1 MIVGDHITNPILR
14 TTDVSDFRIVN
25 QYDIHQLLRA
35 FTNRAERLSGT
46 ATRQMMVD
54 VMATSFDWWESAT
67 ANLEK
72 LSTAI
77 AKFATYGVKFSND
90 MKG

>member
-1 MIVGDHITNPILR
+1 
-14 TTDVSDFRIVN
+14 
-25 QYDIHQLLRA
+25 
-35 FTNRAERLSGT
+35 
-46 ATRQMMVD
+46 
-54 VMATSFDWWESAT
+54 MATSFDWWESAT

-90 MKG
+90 MKGLIVTANVAYAAQQT

>member
-1 MIVGDHITNPILR
+1 
-14 TTDVSDFRIVN
+14 
-25 QYDIHQLLRA
+25 
-35 FTNRAERLSGT
+35 
-46 ATRQMMVD
+46 MVD
-54 VMATSFDWWESAT
+54 VMATSLDWWESAT

-90 MKG
+90 MKGLIVTANVAYAAQQT